1 MSKNTQTAQVEAP
14 EAQTIEIE
22 TPESELGCSV
32 QLLVAAVYNGHSY
45 FSGTTIGNVPLVIA
59 RKMESFRTARMIGA
73 PTRQNSH
80 RPRDLRAI
88 ENQVP
93 FGLDPAQWQPA
104 CPVAGQCSSVFVNV
118 EELEEL
124 QNRSR

>member
-1 MSKNTQTAQVEAP
+1 MSKNPQTTQIEAS
-14 EAQTIEIE
+14 EAQTVEVE

-32 QLLVAAVYNGHSY
+32 ELLVAALYNGHSY
-45 FSGTTIGNVPLVIA
+45 VSGTTIGNVPLAIA
-59 RKMESFRTARMIGA
+59 RKMESFHSARIIGA
-73 PTRQNSH
+73 TTRLNS
-80 RPRDLRAI
+80 RLPRDLSAI

-93 FGLDPAQWQPA
+93 FGLNPAQWQPA
-104 CPVAGQCSSVFVNV
+104 CPVVGQHSSVFVNV